1 MIFFLGKAKW
11 MHTVNIRL
19 DPSAGMSRSL
29 AAIQTIFK
37 KYDPENSVEYRF
49 ADQEYARKFEDNER
63 VGRLAGG
70 FTVLAILI
78 SCMGLLGLSAFVAE
92 QRTREI
98 GVRKVLGAS
107 VLDLWSLLSQ
117 EFVMLVALSLVIGG
131 PIAFWIMHSWLQNY
145 AYHATLSWWIFALA
159 AAGAIALTL
168 FTVSWQAIK
177 AAMANPVN
185 SLRAE

>member
-1 MIFFLGKAKW
+1 

-19 DPSAGMSRSL
+19 DPSAGITQSL
-29 AAIQTIFK
+29 AAIQNIFN
-37 KYDPENSVEYRF
+37 KYDPGNSVEYRF
-49 ADQEYARKFEDNER
+49 ADQEYAKKFEDGER
-63 VGRLAGG
+63 MGRLAGG

-78 SCMGLLGLSAFVAE
+78 SCLGLVGLSSFVAE

-107 VLDLWSLLSQ
+107 ILDLWTLLSQ
-117 EFVMLVALSLVIGG
+117 EFVILVGLSLIIGS
-131 PIAFWIMHSWLQNY
+131 PIAAWIMHGWLQNY

-159 AAGAIALTL
+159 GAGAIALTL
-168 FTVSWQAIK
+168 LTVSWQTIR

-185 SLRAE
+185 SLKAE